1 MLKTQSL
8 SGKVA
13 FVTGASSGIGRRAA
27 ERLAEAGATVVLAAR
42 RYDRL
47 VEAAEGIAQATGQFA
62 LPLVCDVT
70 RPAEVEAAVR
80 EAVQECGRIDI
91 LVNAAGVGILKPA
104 PSLGQADFDHML
116 DVNLRGVFTVTQA
129 VTREMQRQGEGGVV
143 VNLPGSMGRAVMANA
158 AGYCASKW
166 GVVGLTKGLATD
178 LKRYGIK
185 FSLLYLGGVDTPFW
199 DGVDM
204 RVQRDKMLT
213 VDDAAQAIVYA
224 AGQSGSGVVN
234 EIVLQPETHQL

>member
-1 MLKTQSL
+1 MLRTQAV

-13 FVTGASSGIGRRAA
+13 LVTGASSGIGRRAA
-27 ERLAEAGATVVLAAR
+27 ERLAEAGATVALVAR

-47 VEAAEGIAQATGQFA
+47 VEVAEGISHATGQFA
-62 LPLVCDVT
+62 LPLVADVT
-70 RPAEVEAAVR
+70 RPAEVEAAVA

-104 PSLGQADFDHML
+104 PALSQADFDQML
-116 DVNLRGVFTVTQA
+116 DVNLRGVFAVTQA
-129 VTREMQRQGEGGVV
+129 VTREMMRQGGGGVV

-166 GVVGLTKGLATD
+166 GVVGLTKALATD
-178 LKRYGIK
+178 LKRYGIR

-199 DGVDM
+199 DGIDM

-224 AGQSGSGVVN
+224 AGQTGTAVVN
-234 EIVLQPETHQL
+234 EIVLQPESHQL